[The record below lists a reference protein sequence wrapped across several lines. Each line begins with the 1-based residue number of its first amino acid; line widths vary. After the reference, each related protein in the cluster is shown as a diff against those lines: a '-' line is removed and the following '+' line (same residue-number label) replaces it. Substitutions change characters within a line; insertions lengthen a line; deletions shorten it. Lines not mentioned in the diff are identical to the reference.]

1 MANKAKQKDDTIKNA
16 LILMAI
22 TLIAGVLLGFVYD
35 ITKAPIAK
43 QKEIATN
50 NALKAVLETASEFE
64 KIDNVDE
71 TGVIKDVYAA
81 KGDGGVVG
89 YAFLVS
95 AKGGYGGDVEVM
107 VGLNTADGIVNGIDV
122 LKHNETPGLGAKS
135 DEPEFK
141 GQFTGKPLSELSVVK
156 GAASSDTEIAAI
168 SGATI
173 TSKCVT
179 GGVDQCIEY
188 LGANLEGGK

>member
-1 MANKAKQKDDTIKNA
+1 MANKKKDDTIKNA

-22 TLIAGVLLGFVYD
+22 TLIAGFLLGLVYEV
-35 ITKAPIAK
+35 TKEPIAK

-50 NALKAVLETASEFE
+50 NALKAVLESAESFE
-64 KIDNVDE
+64 KIEDKNTEDA
-71 TGVIKDVYAA
+71 IKDIYAA
-81 KGDGGVVG
+81 KARDEVIG

-107 VGLNTADGIVNGIDV
+107 VGLDTKDGEVNGIDV

-141 GQFTGKPLSELSVVK
+141 DQFKDKPLADLKVVK
-156 GAASSDTEIAAI
+156 GESSADDEIAAI

-173 TSKCVT
+173 TSRCVT
-179 GGVDQCIEY
+179 GGVDECIVY
-188 LGANLEGGK
+188 LNENLEGGK